1 MLDQT
6 IFCLLTLLTTRPQ
19 TFTQIHI
26 FRGIIKKGR
35 VLAGRLSAVKYYRKQ
50 YTVYVVRIFSY
61 YVRSAILTDLT
72 FMRNLDVPFA
82 LSIKQ
87 KSSAL

>member
-6 IFCLLTLLTTRPQ
+6 IFCFLTLLTTRPQ

-26 FRGIIKKGR
+26 LGSIIKKGR
-35 VLAGRLSAVKYYRKQ
+35 VLVGRLCAVKYYRKY
-50 YTVYVVRIFSY
+50 YTLDVLYIFSY
-61 YVRSAILTDLT
+61 YVRSAILT

-82 LSIKQ
+82 LPIKQ